1 VTASLVLW
9 LMAWAGVFTGLYNL
23 VPLPS
28 IHDPLAVFQAVR
40 AVLPVAAAYLCL
52 LWALATRSRFR
63 FGATTL
69 GLFVVYGALGM
80 IASVALSP
88 DVATSLYWGSAYLA
102 PLFVIWFII
111 ERPEPLP
118 ILRNVLRLN
127 AAIVVGL
134 LLAVLPEA
142 VRFGFGRSTRFEIY
156 RMPFGLGEVR
166 ANGVGR
172 YAVLVLII
180 AGVSLVTSASKKR
193 LLWLPLAVPS
203 LFVLMQTQ
211 SRSALLGLAVAGML
225 FVLVRGINLRFLI
238 AGPVA
243 AYAIWTSGVTWRAKG
258 ALSSLVFL
266 TGRETTWQK
275 GLAKIGES
283 PIFGWGFHADRLLLD
298 AEHMHNSYLHAAIQ
312 AGVPGALAF
321 AAGLFVLWLFLWK
334 ERVLGRIRSAA
345 AADQVLLMQAVLVLG
360 FFTARSVF
368 ESTAAFYGVDLLFLV
383 PAVAYIY
390 QWALENPE
398 GETEEA

>member
-1 VTASLVLW
+1 MKIEWWYWLLAGFILIGLELVIPS
-9 LMAWAGVFTGLYNL
+9 FTIIWFGLGALL
-23 VPLPS
+23 VGILVVLLPS
-28 IHDPLAVFQAVR
+28 
-40 AVLPVAAAYLCL
+40 LPDWLQVL
-52 LWALATRSRFR
+52 LWALASKARYR

-69 GLFVVYGALGM
+69 GLFVVYGVLGM

-88 DVATSLYWGSAYLA
+88 DIATSLYWGSAYLA

-193 LLWLPLAVPS
+193 LLWLPIAVPS
-203 LFVLMQTQ
+203 LFVL
-211 SRSALLGLAVAGML
+211 
-225 FVLVRGINLRFLI
+225 I
-238 AGPVA
+238 
-243 AYAIWTSGVTWRAKG
+243 
-258 ALSSLVFL
+258 
-266 TGRETTWQK
+266 
-275 GLAKIGES
+275 
-283 PIFGWGFHADRLLLD
+283 
-298 AEHMHNSYLHAAIQ
+298 
-312 AGVPGALAF
+312 
-321 AAGLFVLWLFLWK
+321 
-334 ERVLGRIRSAA
+334 
-345 AADQVLLMQAVLVLG
+345 
-360 FFTARSVF
+360 
-368 ESTAAFYGVDLLFLV
+368 
-383 PAVAYIY
+383 
-390 QWALENPE
+390 
-398 GETEEA
+398 